1 MKRTA
6 IYMRVSTVR
15 QAREGESLG
24 FQSAILHEYVHARPD
39 LVLVGEYVDDGVS
52 GTKFD
57 KRDELQRMLTDVRG
71 GKIDLILFT
80 KLDRFFRSV
89 RHLMNTLD
97 TLERYGVEW
106 KAIQENHDSSTPT
119 GKLAIT
125 IMGAFAQ
132 MESDMDSVRIKDAF
146 AHKRSKKEWLNNNP
160 PYGFMLKNK
169 RAVADPERAEIARKV
184 FKDYIRHGNISKILR
199 DYSNVEGFP
208 RSMKALK
215 VMLTNTAYIGE
226 KYGIEGYTEQII
238 DRNTFDTVQRLVK
251 MNVKQSQK
259 HDYIFTGLL
268 ICPECGRKMNANQIK
283 GQWGQYRCR
292 YRMFNQ
298 CNYIHTHSERK
309 IEKYLLSNVREDL
322 EGRYLHLKEV
332 KKTDNSQKIN
342 SLYRKMDRLKD
353 LYVNELI
360 DLDVYKSDLE
370 KYKSEIAALERPQ
383 ETNTEHIEALLQM
396 NVYEIYQTLSNAQ
409 KRRLWRSVVKSITP
423 KDGSFFVEYL

>member
-6 IYMRVSTVR
+6 LYMRVSTAR

-39 LVLVGEYVDDGVS
+39 LVIVGEYVDDGVS

-57 KRDELQRMLTDVRG
+57 KRDELQRMLTDVKD

-97 TLERYGVEW
+97 TLERCGVEW
-106 KAIQENHDSSTPT
+106 RAIQENHDSSTPT

-169 RAVADPERAEIARKV
+169 RAVADPERADIARMV
-184 FKDYIRHGNISKILR
+184 FKDYIKHGNLSKLSR
-199 DYSNVEGFP
+199 DYSAVDGFP
-208 RSMKALK
+208 RSQKALRA
-215 VMLTNTAYIGE
+215 MLTNTAYIGE
-226 KYGIEGYTEQII
+226 VYGIEDYTEQII
-238 DRNTFDTVQRLVK
+238 DRNTFETVQRLIK
-251 MNVKQSQK
+251 INVKQSQK
-259 HDYIFTGLL
+259 YDYIFTGLMV
-268 ICPECGRKMNANQIK
+268 CPECGRRMDANKIN
-283 GQWGQYRCR
+283 GRWAQYRCSYHR
-292 YRMFNQ
+292 IKQ
-298 CNYIHTHSERK
+298 CDYDHTHSERK
-309 IEKYLLSNVREDL
+309 IEKYLLANVREDL

-370 KYKSEIAALERPQ
+370 KYKAEIETLERPL

-396 NVYEIYQTLSNAQ
+396 NVYEIYQTLSNVQ